1 MRTFKYRWT
10 EVEVDYNTYDNGD
23 KEYYPEITLE
33 AVYYLGVDI
42 LPIMKESEQIELIE
56 EMNDKLF
63 A

>member
-10 EVEVDYNTYDNGD
+10 EVEVEYNTYDGD
-23 KEYYPEITLE
+23 KEYYPEIILE

-42 LPIMKESEQIELIE
+42 LPIMSEAEELELIE

>member
-42 LPIMKESEQIELIE
+42 LPIMKEAEQLELIE

>member
-1 MRTFKYRWT
+1 MTTFNYRGV
-10 EVEVDYNTYDNGD
+10 EVEVEYNTYDNGN
-23 KEYYPEITLE
+23 KEYYPEIILE

-42 LPIMKESEQIELIE
+42 LPIMREDEEIELIE